1 MFSTHPEP
9 SHILVIFSTC
19 NLKKFLVY
27 YTSVYEIL
35 SETVMEMPH
44 RPTTYF
50 FHTVSVI
57 PSPSIKLVI
66 SLSLAFLNLPN
77 NVERTLFVLLMR
89 FQLLF
94 HLFFLNVHFSYSINL
109 FFSNPYSIS
118 TISRLETS
126 GFISYLK

>member
-66 SLSLAFLNLPN
+66 SLSLAFLNFPN

-94 HLFFLNVHFSYSINL
+94 HLFLLNVHFSYSIYL

>member
-19 NLKKFLVY
+19 NLKKFLVH

-94 HLFFLNVHFSYSINL
+94 HLFFKMFTVSYNIYL

-118 TISRLETS
+118 TIFRLVTS
-126 GFISYLK
+126 GFISYVK

>member
-94 HLFFLNVHFSYSINL
+94 HLFFFKCSLFLQYILIFLQPLLHFNYFPVRN
-109 FFSNPYSIS
+109 
-118 TISRLETS
+118 
-126 GFISYLK
+126 

>member
-77 NVERTLFVLLMR
+77 NVERTLFCTADE
-89 FQLLF
+89 
-94 HLFFLNVHFSYSINL
+94 
-109 FFSNPYSIS
+109 IS
-118 TISRLETS
+118 T
-126 GFISYLK
+126 FISFVFFKCSLFLQYILIFLQPLLHFNYFPVRN